1 MSHGEEEMKSQ
12 VSIVRCQ
19 TYDEAEILKGLRK
32 SIDLIGGIETI
43 VTKGHRVLL
52 KPNLLQGKPQEKA
65 VTTHPSIVRGLI
77 RIVREAGGV
86 PSIGDSPGIGSCLRA
101 AEKAGIRK
109 VAEEMDCPLVELDR
123 PVLSE
128 KRQGT
133 YFRQLEIDQTVLE
146 ADVVINLPKWKT
158 HGMMLLTLGVKNMFG
173 CVPGPRKALW
183 HLKAGED
190 RTLFAR
196 MLVDV
201 YRIVRPSLTVLD
213 GVVGMEGNGPGSG
226 NPVHLGLIMA
236 SRDAFS
242 LDQVVCDLLRVP
254 GQSLPT
260 NQVAMEDG
268 LTGDGFEVV
277 GVPVAQVKIPKF
289 ELPPLCG
296 LTWGL
301 PFLMRM
307 GLKNAVT
314 SKPISDEAVCV
325 GCERCVEICPPH
337 ALKREGERLA
347 FDYKKCIRCFCCQEI
362 CPEGAISIKPG
373 WASRIVGGK
382 RKVAGVKGKG

>member
-1 MSHGEEEMKSQ
+1 MKNL
-12 VSIVRCQ
+12 VSIVRCE
-19 TYDEAEILKGLRK
+19 TYDDTEVLNRLRR
-32 SIDLIGGIETI
+32 SIDLIGGINAI
-43 VTKGHRVLL
+43 VKEGHRVLL

-65 VTTHPSIVRGLI
+65 VTTHPSIVKGI
-77 RIVREAGGV
+77 IQIVREAGGI

-101 AEKAGIRK
+101 AEKAGIGR
-109 VAEEMDCPLVELDR
+109 VAQEMDCPVVELDR
-123 PVLSE
+123 PVLPE
-128 KRQGT
+128 KRQGK
-133 YFRQLEIDQTVLE
+133 YFRQLEIDRTALD

-173 CVPGPRKALW
+173 CVSGPRKALW

-201 YRIVRPSLTVLD
+201 YRIVQPSLTVLD

-226 NPVHLGLIMA
+226 NPIRLGLIMA
-236 SRDAFS
+236 SRDAFNV
-242 LDQVVCDLLRVP
+242 DQIVCDLLRVP
-254 GQSLPT
+254 RKALPT
-260 NQVAMEDG
+260 NKVAMEDG
-268 LTGDGFEVV
+268 IAEDGLEVV
-277 GVPVAQVKIPKF
+277 GVPVDQVKIPRF

-301 PFLMRM
+301 PLLMRM
-307 GLKNAVT
+307 GLKSALT
-314 SKPISDEAVCV
+314 SKPTSDEALCV
-325 GCERCVEICPPH
+325 GCDRCVEICPPK
-337 ALKREGERLA
+337 ALSSERGRVA

-373 WASRIVGGK
+373 WALKIAGGTWRGVGG
-382 RKVAGVKGKG
+382 REKG

>member
-1 MSHGEEEMKSQ
+1 MKNL
-12 VSIVRCQ
+12 VSIVRCE
-19 TYDEAEILKGLRK
+19 TYDDAEILEGLRK
-32 SIDLIGGIETI
+32 SIALIGGIGTI
-43 VTKGHRVLL
+43 VREGHRVLL
-52 KPNLLQGKPQEKA
+52 KPNLLMGKPQEKA
-65 VTTHPSIVRGLI
+65 VTTHPSIVKGLI

-123 PVLSE
+123 PVLPE

-133 YFRQLEIDQTVLE
+133 YFRQLEIDRTVLE

-242 LDQVVCDLLRVP
+242 LDQVVCELLRVP

-277 GVPVAQVKIPKF
+277 GVPV
-289 ELPPLCG
+289 L
-296 LTWGL
+296 
-301 PFLMRM
+301 R
-307 GLKNAVT
+307 
-314 SKPISDEAVCV
+314 
-325 GCERCVEICPPH
+325 
-337 ALKREGERLA
+337 
-347 FDYKKCIRCFCCQEI
+347 
-362 CPEGAISIKPG
+362 
-373 WASRIVGGK
+373 
-382 RKVAGVKGKG
+382 